1 MMRQVIKEKCD
12 VFSGDDDEVGDIRNH
27 SMKINLKDGHP
38 VQLSYNSIP
47 RHLYNELKMYTED
60 LSNNQWI
67 VNSSSPNSSPVVAV
81 RRRMEQ

>member
-1 MMRQVIKEKCD
+1 MRQVIKEKCD